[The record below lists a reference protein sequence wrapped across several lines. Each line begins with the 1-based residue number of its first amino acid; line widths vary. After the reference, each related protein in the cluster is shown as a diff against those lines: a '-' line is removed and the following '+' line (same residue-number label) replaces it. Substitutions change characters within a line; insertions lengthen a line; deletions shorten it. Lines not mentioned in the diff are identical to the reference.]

1 MRLPTKRDYASTSM
15 REAKR
20 EPILQDKQFVKAQA
34 AQQRFYGVDPNAYM
48 TLGNAQARAANARG
62 NVGLAMG
69 TAALKVDAAIHKVDN
84 MLQATAANSAAAKY
98 RDWAANYTAEVANT
112 DLTDFDGKQYKH
124 QTVAEQRKKDSDKF
138 LQELRKEYQFSDAT
152 IVSEFD
158 SKVSG
163 INTAHT
169 NRIGEMVRNAE
180 INIGQSK
187 LVERLENGFSNVG
200 EVEEFLKAA
209 DPFYDAEEMAK
220 LRINGLKSV
229 EITSLQKVLD
239 NSEMSNRAL
248 KQVAE
253 DLINNQLT
261 NNTYLSD
268 AEVKQ
273 YIAQIGVK
281 SRTNIANTEVNLK
294 QAKTVDDLKQ
304 FYSEA
309 VEFGTF
315 AGSDQPNALE
325 HLQEFNKLYDKQM
338 DRILVGEDA
347 KSVRWPDGS
356 IKINK
361 AEHEARL
368 ERAMILRESGALT
381 EDGEA
386 ELRENMIKDSV
397 ELHTQELRQAILNGE
412 RASDVVRDKFTQ
424 MDPEQMY
431 LLPGTWAED
440 KYIAQQRLKLIADGL
455 DRKRDAELALIQ
467 ERTLDEQFAFDVVNG
482 VTTNATTKD
491 KKEVVDHMW
500 TVFQDNSIQSQRQAA
515 GYGGTTNNPE
525 KKPLIVEIG
534 EFLEEHNALP
544 SFWVTRMSESISAG
558 LNSSALNEG
567 NDNSKKIIDEA
578 IGMLGLLEE
587 YGRMGNG
594 TFMAVAKDYGFS
606 QEHVKLAAEIGSRWR
621 HLPPAE
627 QVDRIKSYL
636 LAEQGLKKPELV
648 ASFEGINDKDN
659 RDAIFDNE
667 WNLRREVNPE
677 LPELTDQIKAI
688 LAVRWK
694 ELYFA
699 GNQSET
705 GEYAAKL
712 AISEIMRE
720 TYNVNGELNYAN
732 NGNHPLISNIY
743 GSSNRIGDDNNPVWV
758 TVKDIAT
765 KFEIED
771 ASGLKFQRNAEDT
784 GYLVFA
790 PNGEQLVNMTDD
802 EGNPLPI
809 EEHRAV
815 TLFDDELSE
824 AGAELRK
831 GIDIDAKIEALK
843 TNLASTTQGD
853 QNKVI
858 NWGLAV
864 NQSTDAWKQRAEL
877 YEQIGSGYMP
887 VEEQRALY
895 EEIQALDELIKAQSE
910 PQLQALEDAKTRTK
924 SDDYKTRRL
933 AEEEVNLRQN
943 STFIVA
949 SPDMKQKMLD
959 KIAIDLNKLLEAEA
973 EKEAELN
980 YIEDDVERSKANIKA
995 MRDKVKKEQGR

>member
-20 EPILQDKQFVKAQA
+20 NPVLQDKNFVKAQA
-34 AQQRFYGVDPNAYM
+34 AQQRFYGVDPSAYM
-48 TLGNAQARAANARG
+48 TLGNAQSRAASAQG

-69 TAALKVDAAIHKVDN
+69 TAALKVDAAMHKVDN

-112 DLTDFDGKQYKH
+112 DLTDFDGKQYRH
-124 QTVAEQRKKDSDKF
+124 QTVAEQRKKDSEKF
-138 LQELRKEYQFSDAT
+138 LQDLRKQYQFSDSS
-152 IVSEFD
+152 IVSEFE

-169 NRIGEMVRNAE
+169 NRIGEMIRNAE
-180 INIGQSK
+180 INIGQAELIK
-187 LVERLENGFSNVG
+187 RAEDGFSNVG
-200 EVEEFLKAA
+200 EVEEFLQAA
-209 DPFYDAEEMAK
+209 EPFYDAKQIAEMK
-220 LRINGLKSV
+220 INGLKSV
-229 EITSLQKVLD
+229 EIYTLKNVLD
-239 NSEMSNRAL
+239 NSEQSNRAL
-248 KQVAE
+248 KQIEE
-253 DLINNQLT
+253 DLINDQLS

-273 YIAQIGVK
+273 YIAQIGLK
-281 SRTNIANTEVNLK
+281 RRTNIANTEVNLK
-294 QAKTVDDLKQ
+294 QAETVDELKQ
-304 FYSEA
+304 FYAEA

-315 AGSDQPNALE
+315 AGSNQPNADA
-325 HLQEFNKLYDKQM
+325 HLAEFNKLYDRQM
-338 DRILVGEDA
+338 DRILVGDDA

-361 AEHEARL
+361 TDHEARL
-368 ERAMILRESGALT
+368 ENSMMLIETGKLT
-381 EDGEA
+381 DDGEA
-386 ELRENMIKDSV
+386 ELRDSMVKDSV
-397 ELHTQELRQAILNGE
+397 EFFTQELRKAILNGE
-412 RASDVVRDKFTQ
+412 RASDVVRDVYTQ

-431 LLPGTWAED
+431 LLPGSWGEEKWDVQQKLKA
-440 KYIAQQRLKLIADGL
+440 IAAGL
-455 DRKRDAELALIQ
+455 DRKRDAELALIKD
-467 ERTLDEQFAFDVVNG
+467 RTANEQFAFDVVNG
-482 VTTNATTKD
+482 VATNTTAED

-500 TVFQDNSIQSQRQAA
+500 TVFQDNSIQAQRQGA

-525 KKPLIVEIG
+525 KKPLLDEIG
-534 EFLEEHNALP
+534 EFLNEHNALP
-544 SFWVTRMSESISAG
+544 SFWVTRMSESIDAG
-558 LNSSALNEG
+558 LHSSSLNSG
-567 NDNSKKIIDEA
+567 NDNSKKIIDDA

-594 TFMAVAKDYGFS
+594 TFMSVAKKYGFS
-606 QEHVKLAAEIGSRWR
+606 EEHVKLATEIGARWK
-621 HLPPAE
+621 HLPPDE
-627 QVDRIKSYL
+627 QVERIKTYL
-636 LAEQGLKKPELV
+636 LAEQGLKNTEL
-648 ASFEGINDKDN
+648 ATHFQSINVKEK
-659 RDAIFDNE
+659 RDAIFNAE
-667 WNLRREVNPE
+667 WEKMREVNDD
-677 LPELTDQIKAI
+677 LPELTDEIRSV
-688 LAVRWK
+688 LAVRFK

-699 GNQSET
+699 GNESES

-712 AISEIMRE
+712 AISEIMNE
-720 TYNVNGELNYAN
+720 TYNVDDQLRYAN
-732 NGNHPLISNIY
+732 NGQHPLISNIY

-758 TVKDIAT
+758 TVKDIAA

-771 ASGLKFQRNAEDT
+771 ASSLRFQRNAEDT
-784 GYLVFA
+784 GYIVFG
-790 PNGEQLVNMTDD
+790 PDSKQLVNMTDS

-809 EEHRAV
+809 EDHRVV

-831 GIDIDAKIEALK
+831 GIDIDAKIDALK

-864 NQSTDAWKQRAEL
+864 NQSTDAWKQRQEL
-877 YEQIGSGYMP
+877 YNQLGSGPMS
-887 VEEQRALY
+887 VEDQRALY
-895 EEIQALDELIKAQSE
+895 QDIQALDELIKAQSE
-910 PQLQALEDAKTRTK
+910 PQLQALEDAKNRTK

-949 SPDMKQKMLD
+949 SPEMKQQMLD
-959 KIAIDLNKLLEAEA
+959 KITVDLNKLLEAEA

-995 MRDKVKKEQGR
+995 MRDKVKSEQGR